1 VISVELKIR
10 VDGIGVIQFN
20 RIRQPLIPNVQRWI
34 FEVKKEYGY
43 RDIVI
48 EKVLADN
55 RDITD
60 EIKGD
65 Q

>member
-1 VISVELKIR
+1 VVNVEIRIS

-20 RIRQPLIPNVQRWI
+20 RVKHPLIPNVQRWI
-34 FEVKKEYGY
+34 YEVRKEYGY
-43 RDIVI
+43 RDVVI